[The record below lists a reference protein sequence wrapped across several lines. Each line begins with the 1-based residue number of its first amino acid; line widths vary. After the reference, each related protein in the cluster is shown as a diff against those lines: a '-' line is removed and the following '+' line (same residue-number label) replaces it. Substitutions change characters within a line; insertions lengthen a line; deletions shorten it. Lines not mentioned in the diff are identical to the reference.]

1 MRAVLIV
8 ALLLGG
14 AAAARAQDSRPAVE
28 PRFPPTCLVLSAPL
42 RTDAA
47 GPLAGGTPAS
57 EDAEAAFETAQL
69 AQALAR
75 CPQGQA
81 VELTLGATP
90 ADNAFL
96 LNPVTV
102 PAGVSLIIDGGVTAY
117 ASRNPQSFQNPAEGR
132 RCGTVGE
139 NYPVDGICLPLFTL
153 SSQSGIYGY
162 GVLDGQGHREL
173 IRDGQFS
180 SGAWWDLLDEK
191 KSGCGSSSVGAGL
204 DGKPAS
210 SCEQASPPM
219 VSAGELSG
227 NQVATDL
234 TLFGI
239 TLRNPPFHTVR
250 LGGTG
255 MTVWGVKVQAP
266 WNVPNSD
273 GFDVRGQDILIRDVT
288 VANGDQ
294 DIAVTS
300 VAGQLT
306 SRMTIEGLT
315 AYGKGGVALLGGAS
329 GITDLL
335 VRDMAMTGDVPSFV
349 MAPWQVNGEPTAIIN
364 GVDVRLAR
372 LRGTRQLLASYGQAL
387 PTATGEIQGLQI
399 NSDINAKD
407 ATDTTRVVFRN
418 ITFQDVCLQDVV
430 RPIHVGPLTPFT
442 SSAQVP
448 VVEGV
453 VFRNVHVLRPTD
465 QFPQMKAGIV
475 APGRS
480 GTYSADFESYPPGQK
495 YNHLTFENV
504 VFDDLASGST
514 SLATLVAKGN
524 VLGTRRNVYPAALN
538 AWANTTTPPPPPPPA
553 GWTLQGNS
561 YDERTAVSQPAL
573 ALPCPAG
580 RWSFLLG
587 DLYLSRDA
595 RAAGDATNRRH
606 LTVEP
611 SHSVTLNAVVQP
623 AMSQTTWFRADSY
636 GAAPG
641 LLAVGA
647 PALTNVVEFHEGGRL
662 VAVGQLGANGMLAT
676 ATVGPL
682 APGMHTYTA
691 RYPGDVYYKPFAFGT
706 VTVLVQ

>member
-42 RTDAA
+42 RTDTA
-47 GPLAGGTPAS
+47 GPSAGGTPAS

-102 PAGVSLIIDGGVTAY
+102 PAGVSLVIDGGVTVY

-132 RCGTVGE
+132 RCATVGQ

-191 KSGCGSSSVGAGL
+191 KSGCGSSAGGV
-204 DGKPAS
+204 DADSKPAS

-219 VSAGELSG
+219 VSAGELTG
-227 NQVATDL
+227 GQVATDL

-239 TLRNPPFHTVR
+239 TLRNPPFHTTR
-250 LGGTG
+250 LGGVG

-273 GFDVRGQDILIRDVT
+273 GFDVSGQDILIRDVT

-300 VAGQLT
+300 VAGPGPQT
-306 SRMTIEGLT
+306 RRVTIEGLT

-364 GVDVRLAR
+364 GVDVRTAR
-372 LRGTRQLLASYGQAL
+372 LRGTDQLLASYGQAL
-387 PTATGEIQGLQI
+387 PTATNEIQGLQI
-399 NSDINAKD
+399 NSDINAKG
-407 ATDTTRVVFRN
+407 ATEVVFRN

-430 RPIHVGPLTPFT
+430 RPVHVGPLTPFT

-465 QFPQMKAGIV
+465 QFPEMAKGIV

-480 GTYSADFESYPPGQK
+480 GSYSADFESYPPGQK

-514 SLATLVAKGN
+514 SLAALVAKGN
-524 VLGTRRNVYPAALN
+524 VLVTRRNVYPATLN
-538 AWANTTTPPPPPPPA
+538 DWASTTPPV

-561 YDERTAVSQPAL
+561 YDGRTAVSQPAL
-573 ALPCPAG
+573 ALPCPAA

-587 DLYLSRDA
+587 DLYLSRGA
-595 RAAGDATNRRH
+595 RSAGEATNRRH
-606 LTVEP
+606 LAVEP
-611 SHSVTLNAVVQP
+611 WQTVTLNAVVQP

-636 GAAPG
+636 GADPG

-647 PALTNVVEFHEGGRL
+647 PALTNAVEFREGDRL
-662 VAVGQLGANGMLAT
+662 VALGQLGANGTLAT
-676 ATVGPL
+676 ATVGPV
-682 APGMHTYTA
+682 APGLHTYTA
-691 RYPGDVYYKPFAFGT
+691 RYPGDVYYQPFAFGT